1 VFFRPFIDR
10 PILASVLSLLVTLA
24 GGLAAFTLPVAPYPA
39 IAPPTI
45 QVDCYYPGASAQV
58 VSQTV
63 AAPLEQ
69 QINGVEG
76 MLYMA
81 SQSTNDGSYTLTVT
95 FKPGVDLNLAQVLV
109 QNRVSLAI
117 PSLPDV
123 VRQTGVVTRKRSP
136 DILLTVSLNSP
147 TGRYDQ
153 LFLSNYALLRIRD
166 ELARLPG
173 IAEVLIFGQR
183 DYSLRIWLDPE
194 KLAARRLTV
203 TDVIAALREQN
214 QQISLGQVG
223 AGSPDPASRPPAGPG
238 RPAGGPSPEAG
249 SASAGGEGANSGSG
263 PSATGGESAVT
274 AGTLDPGGRQISLTT
289 RGRLIEPAEFEQLVL
304 RVGERGQLLRVRDVG
319 RVELGARAQ
328 DIANRFDLKP
338 TVGLAIFQLP
348 TANALETAG
357 LIRDKMAELAVDF
370 PEGMQHEI
378 GYDTTPYIRESITE
392 VFHALRDSV
401 VLVAV
406 VVLVFLKG
414 WRAAVIPL
422 VAVPVAIIG
431 TFAAMSLAGF
441 SINNLTLFGLVL
453 AIGIVV
459 DDAIVVVEAVEQQ
472 LERGLAPRE
481 AALAAMEQVAGPV
494 VAVGLVLSAVFVP
507 CAFVSGLVGQFFRQ
521 FALTIAVSTLLST
534 INSLTLSPA
543 LAAVLL
549 RPPHAPRDWLTRL
562 TDLVCGRVFGLFHRG
577 LAAGTRGYTTSVGR
591 LLHRPAWVLL
601 LYLGLVGLTVWEY
614 RRLPTGFIPTQDKGY
629 LVASVQLPD
638 STSAVRTREVMAR
651 IERIVLDTP
660 GVRSVNAVAG
670 NSFLLSAYGSNFGS
684 MFIILDS
691 FRERTARQQ
700 PADSIM
706 LALRKQLAE
715 QAPEAVVNV
724 FPPPAI
730 SGLGRAGGFKL
741 MLEQRGETDLAGLQ
755 AQADAFVREANTQP
769 EVTGL
774 FTVYKSN
781 SPQLYAHVDREKCL
795 QQGVPLGEVFATL
808 QSCLGSRYVNDFN
821 RFGRTWQ
828 VIVQADSQ
836 FRDELTDVPKLRV
849 RNRAG
854 QMVPL
859 GSLAE
864 FRLSS
869 GPLVLTRYN
878 MYPSAAIQGNV
889 APGFS
894 TGQAIG
900 RLEELAQRELPGSMA
915 GEWTEITYLERL
927 SRSTGPLVM
936 ALSAGFVFLVLA
948 GLYESWTLP
957 LAVILV
963 VPLCVL
969 CSLVGVDLAKLDV
982 NIFTQIGFVVLIGL
996 ACKNAILIVEFAKL
1010 QREAGVDRREAT
1022 LAACQLRLRPILM
1035 TSLAFILGVV
1045 PLVLAQGA
1053 GAEMRRTLGT
1063 AVFSGMLGVT
1073 LFGIFLTPVFFHE
1086 IDRWSAVWRA
1096 GRPSRNP
1103 TGGDASQPPTG
1114 VSRRWWPRLLGGW
1127 ASRALRSPPRVGP
1140 PRVERGGGPE
1150 SQPSPATVPHAIAPQ
1165 PIAPHATATPWPAP
1179 PVPPGG
1185 ESEQAPRP
1193 PGWGAPLA
1201 GGWPLTEPSG

>member
-1 VFFRPFIDR
+1 V
-10 PILASVLSLLVTLA
+10 
-24 GGLAAFTLPVAPYPA
+24 
-39 IAPPTI
+39 
-45 QVDCYYPGASAQV
+45 
-58 VSQTV
+58 
-63 AAPLEQ
+63 
-69 QINGVEG
+69 
-76 MLYMA
+76 
-81 SQSTNDGSYTLTVT
+81 
-95 FKPGVDLNLAQVLV
+95 
-109 QNRVSLAI
+109 
-117 PSLPDV
+117 
-123 VRQTGVVTRKRSP
+123 
-136 DILLTVSLNSP
+136 
-147 TGRYDQ
+147 
-153 LFLSNYALLRIRD
+153 
-166 ELARLPG
+166 
-173 IAEVLIFGQR
+173 
-183 DYSLRIWLDPE
+183 
-194 KLAARRLTV
+194 
-203 TDVIAALREQN
+203 
-214 QQISLGQVG
+214 
-223 AGSPDPASRPPAGPG
+223 
-238 RPAGGPSPEAG
+238 
-249 SASAGGEGANSGSG
+249 
-263 PSATGGESAVT
+263 
-274 AGTLDPGGRQISLTT
+274 DPGGQQLSLTT
-289 RGRLIEPAEFEQLVL
+289 RGRLVEPEEFEQLVL
-304 RVGERGQLLRVRDVG
+304 RVGPRGQLLRVRDVG

-357 LIRDKMAELAVDF
+357 LIRAKMDELAVDF

-406 VVLVFLKG
+406 GVLVFLKG

-431 TFAAMSLAGF
+431 TFAAMALAGF

-472 LERGLAPRE
+472 LERGLSPRA

-562 TDLVCGRVFGLFHRG
+562 TDAVCGGLFGLFHRG
-577 LAAGTRGYTTSVGR
+577 LEASTRGYTAGVGR
-591 LLHRPAWVLL
+591 LLRRPGWVLAA
-601 LYLGLVGLTVWEY
+601 YVGLVGLTVWEY
-614 RRLPTGFIPTQDKGY
+614 RRLPTGFIPTQDKGF

-638 STSAVRTREVMAR
+638 STAAVRTREVMAR
-651 IERIVLDTP
+651 IEQIVLDTP

-684 MFIILDS
+684 MFIILDG
-691 FRERTARQQ
+691 FGERTALGR
-700 PADSIM
+700 PAESIM
-706 LALRKQLAE
+706 LALRKKLAE
-715 QAPEAVVNV
+715 EAPDAVVNV

-741 MLEQRGETDLAGLQ
+741 MLEQRGETDLVDLQ
-755 AQADAFVREANTQP
+755 RQAEAFLREANTQR

-781 SPQLYAHVDREKCL
+781 SPQLYANVDREKCL
-795 QQGVPLGEVFATL
+795 QQGVALGDVFATL

-828 VIVQADSQ
+828 VIVQADSP
-836 FRDELTDVPKLRV
+836 FRDELSDVARLRV

-854 QMVPL
+854 RMVPL
-859 GSLAE
+859 GALAE

-889 APGFS
+889 APGYS
-894 TGQAIG
+894 TGQAIA
-900 RLEELAQRELPGSMA
+900 RLEELAQQELPGSMA

-948 GLYESWTLP
+948 GLYESWSLP

-969 CSLVGVDLAKLDV
+969 CSLVGVDVAKLDV

-1010 QREAGVDRREAT
+1010 RREAGVERREAT
-1022 LAACQLRLRPILM
+1022 LQACQLRLRPILM

-1045 PLVLAQGA
+1045 PLVLAEGA

-1086 IDRWSAVWRA
+1086 IDRWTSGRGASGSGREPADGARPAQRPARWRA
-1096 GRPSRNP
+1096 
-1103 TGGDASQPPTG
+1103 
-1114 VSRRWWPRLLGGW
+1114 W
-1127 ASRALRSPPRVGP
+1127 RAWL
-1140 PRVERGGGPE
+1140 RGGGR
-1150 SQPSPATVPHAIAPQ
+1150 AVLGKL
-1165 PIAPHATATPWPAP
+1165 
-1179 PVPPGG
+1179 PGG
-1185 ESEQAPRP
+1185 QRSVSRSGAGEGL
-1193 PGWGAPLA
+1193 PGGRDNGAATGELPGGVVAADRHGPA
-1201 GGWPLTEPSG
+1201 GALGSGALGSGALGSGALGSGAL